1 MTKPLH
7 VFIRKQGNHF
17 RVVYERHYSNGTVE
31 EMVLTQRFETEVEAQ
46 SHADDG
52 LRAQRIYRALR
63 QHRPLDEKAVPP

>member
-17 RVVYERHYSNGTVE
+17 RVVYQRHYPNGAVE
-31 EMVLTQRFETEVEAQ
+31 EVVLTQRFETEGEAQ

-63 QHRPLDEKAVPP
+63 QHRPLDEKTIPP